1 MQIHK
6 EDSNSGEQA
15 FIHCLCGVEMN
26 ADTRRTNYL
35 KNIDNSFDMIRLVV
49 VRETSINSMASL
61 KESAAC

>member
-1 MQIHK
+1 
-6 EDSNSGEQA
+6 
-15 FIHCLCGVEMN
+15 MN